1 MEKDSKRNRK
11 ENIVISFAGKC
22 NVLFLHRKHCFVP
35 YVKKCKKPLD
45 ENTILVYIYSYDS
58 DTEREVTMEYNS
70 SLPIYLQAANS
81 IKQDIVTGK
90 LSPGARLPSVR
101 DLAVEYTI
109 NPNTVSRVYKEL
121 EMEGVCFTR
130 RGMGTFVTEDPE
142 RVQQLKEEMA
152 GALIREFLEG
162 MEQLGFSRAQ
172 AIGFLEKEQ
181 SE

>member
-1 MEKDSKRNRK
+1 
-11 ENIVISFAGKC
+11 
-22 NVLFLHRKHCFVP
+22 
-35 YVKKCKKPLD
+35 
-45 ENTILVYIYSYDS
+45 
-58 DTEREVTMEYNS
+58 MEYNS

-130 RGMGTFVTEDPE
+130 RGMGTFVTEDPGKV
-142 RVQQLKEEMA
+142 RQLKEEMA

-172 AIGFLEKEQ
+172 AIGLLEKEQ

>member
-1 MEKDSKRNRK
+1 M
-11 ENIVISFAGKC
+11 FF
-22 NVLFLHRKHCFVP
+22 FLHRKHGFVP
-35 YVKKCKKPLD
+35 YVKKCKKTLD
-45 ENTILVYIYSYDS
+45 ENTILVYYTTMTVIQK
-58 DTEREVTMEYNS
+58 EGVMEYNS

-152 GALIREFLEG
+152 GTLIREFLEG

-172 AIGFLEKEQ
+172 AIGLLEKEQ

>member
-1 MEKDSKRNRK
+1 
-11 ENIVISFAGKC
+11 
-22 NVLFLHRKHCFVP
+22 
-35 YVKKCKKPLD
+35 
-45 ENTILVYIYSYDS
+45 
-58 DTEREVTMEYNS
+58 MEYNS

-109 NPNTVSRVYKEL
+109 NPNSVSREYIDL
-121 EMEGVCFTR
+121 EMEGGCFTR

>member
-45 ENTILVYIYSYDS
+45 ENTILVYYDS

-152 GALIREFLEG
+152 GTLIREFLEG

-172 AIGFLEKEQ
+172 AIGLLEKEQ

>member
-1 MEKDSKRNRK
+1 
-11 ENIVISFAGKC
+11 
-22 NVLFLHRKHCFVP
+22 
-35 YVKKCKKPLD
+35 
-45 ENTILVYIYSYDS
+45 
-58 DTEREVTMEYNS
+58 MEYNS

-130 RGMGTFVTEDPE
+130 RRDGNLRDRRSGKSTAAEGRDGRNPD
-142 RVQQLKEEMA
+142 
-152 GALIREFLEG
+152 REFLEG

-172 AIGFLEKEQ
+172 AIGLLEKEQ